1 MKIHKIINLIA
12 FENTYI
18 LENNQGLLVVDPGS
32 DWKKIERK
40 LEELA
45 KPVIAVLLT
54 HTHYDHIMSLEK
66 VREHYAAHLSM
77 WLRVKAAGSTHRQ
90 ITYLVWRAML
100 IWMILSVDQQKSFSP
115 TKQTMILEA
124 FTSMCL
130 QHLATPSEVSL

>member
-45 KPVIAVLLT
+45 KPVIAILLT

-66 VREHYAAHLSM
+66 VREHFAAPL
-77 WLRVKAAGSTHRQ
+77 KAAGSTHRQ

>member
-1 MKIHKIINLIA
+1 MKIHKIINLVA

-18 LENNQGLLVVDPGS
+18 LENDQGLLVVDPGS

-45 KPVIAVLLT
+45 KPVIAILLT
-54 HTHYDHIMSLEK
+54 HTHYDHIMSLDK
-66 VREHYAAHLSM
+66 VRDNFANPPVYVAESEA
-77 WLRVKAAGSTHRQ
+77 HRQ

-115 TKQTMILEA
+115 TRQTMTLED
-124 FTSMCL
+124 FISMYL
-130 QHLATPSEVSL
+130 QHLATLSEVSL